1 MEKIIHPTYFPS
13 IKIFSELV
21 KIDKLLF
28 EVNDNYQK
36 QTERNRTSI
45 YSANGKQILSIPVN
59 FSSKKKRKFKEI
71 RVCNDTNWQK
81 VHLKSIEYSYRSS
94 PYYEYFEDRF
104 IKFFSQRNNFL
115 IDINIKS
122 IELMY
127 DLLNLKLNY
136 LKTEKYLN
144 EYNFIDDLRYLASE
158 KKNTIKI
165 QPYVQVFSEKFG
177 FLSNLS
183 MIDLIFN
190 YGLKSCDMIN
200 NQ

>member
-1 MEKIIHPTYFPS
+1 
-13 IKIFSELV
+13 
-21 KIDKLLF
+21 
-28 EVNDNYQK
+28 
-36 QTERNRTSI
+36 
-45 YSANGKQILSIPVN
+45 
-59 FSSKKKRKFKEI
+59 
-71 RVCNDTNWQK
+71 
-81 VHLKSIEYSYRSS
+81 
-94 PYYEYFEDRF
+94 
-104 IKFFSQRNNFL
+104 
-115 IDINIKS
+115 
-122 IELMY
+122 MY

-200 NQ
+200 SQ

>member
-21 KIDKLLF
+21 KIDELLF

-59 FSSKKKRKFKEI
+59 FSSQKKRKFKDI
-71 RVCNDTNWQK
+71 RVCYDTNWQK
-81 VHLKSIEYSYRSS
+81 VHLKSIEYSYRNS
-94 PYYEYFEDRF
+94 PYYEYFEDKF
-104 IKFFSQRNNFL
+104 IKFFSQKNNFL

-122 IELMY
+122 IELIY
-127 DLLNLKLNY
+127 ELLNLKLNY
-136 LKTEKYLN
+136 LKTEKYLQ

-158 KKNTIKI
+158 KKKYNKNAALCSGFFGKI
-165 QPYVQVFSEKFG
+165 WFSFK
-177 FLSNLS
+177 
-183 MIDLIFN
+183 
-190 YGLKSCDMIN
+190 LKHD
-200 NQ
+200 

>member
-1 MEKIIHPTYFPS
+1 MILI
-13 IKIFSELV
+13 
-21 KIDKLLF
+21 
-28 EVNDNYQK
+28 
-36 QTERNRTSI
+36 
-45 YSANGKQILSIPVN
+45 GK
-59 FSSKKKRKFKEI
+59 KFI
-71 RVCNDTNWQK
+71 
-81 VHLKSIEYSYRSS
+81 LKSIEYSYRNS
-94 PYYEYFEDRF
+94 PYYEYFEDKF
-104 IKFFSQRNNFL
+104 IKFFNQKNNFL

-200 NQ
+200 SQ

>member
-21 KIDKLLF
+21 KIDELLF

-127 DLLNLKLNY
+127 ELLNLKLNY
-136 LKTEKYLN
+136 FKTEKYLQ
-144 EYNFIDDLRYLASE
+144 EYNFIDDLRYLVSG
-158 KKNTIKI
+158 KKNTIKM

>member
-1 MEKIIHPTYFPS
+1 
-13 IKIFSELV
+13 
-21 KIDKLLF
+21 
-28 EVNDNYQK
+28 
-36 QTERNRTSI
+36 
-45 YSANGKQILSIPVN
+45 
-59 FSSKKKRKFKEI
+59 
-71 RVCNDTNWQK
+71 
-81 VHLKSIEYSYRSS
+81 
-94 PYYEYFEDRF
+94 
-104 IKFFSQRNNFL
+104 
-115 IDINIKS
+115 
-122 IELMY
+122 MY

-144 EYNFIDDLRYLASE
+144 EYSLIDDLRYLASE

-200 NQ
+200 SQ